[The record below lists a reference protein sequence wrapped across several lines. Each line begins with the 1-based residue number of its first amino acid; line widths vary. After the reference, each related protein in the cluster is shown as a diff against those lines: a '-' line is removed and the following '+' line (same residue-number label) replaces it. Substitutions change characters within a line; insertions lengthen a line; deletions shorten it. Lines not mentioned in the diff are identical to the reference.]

1 MGHSHPQA
9 GIYLGRPYCERE
21 RGAVGRWG
29 PRRQGRSLHSVVRS
43 HSPYL
48 GREWGAFMRFL
59 YLGVKTLRSKHPQGK
74 LLHTL
79 KDHAHWV
86 TTLSL
91 NTDFVLRTGPFD
103 HTGKRPTSD
112 EDGSFACTSRS

>member
-1 MGHSHPQA
+1 
-9 GIYLGRPYCERE
+9 
-21 RGAVGRWG
+21 VRWG
-29 PRRQGRSLHSVVRS
+29 GGGLGGKGVLYTASSDRTVRIWEANGVRLHSLFILVFER
-43 HSPYL
+43 L
-48 GREWGAFMRFL
+48 RF
-59 YLGVKTLRSKHPQGK
+59 KHPQGK
-74 LLHTL
+74 ILHTL

-112 EDGSFACTSRS
+112 EDGSFACIRRS